1 MIKSLHANVAIVAM
15 RGPGR
20 SKDVTGIA
28 KFDLKIVG
36 LNGHGV
42 DLLQIAHD
50 TVLILAIQ
58 RYFPQLFV
66 LITRKDLGYHSWV
79 SEAKHYKNH
88 LHNDVQND

>member
-42 DLLQIAHD
+42 DLGGRRIIKK
-50 TVLILAIQ
+50 LILAIQ

-66 LITRKDLGYHSWV
+66 LITRKDLGYHSGV
-79 SEAKHYKNH
+79 SEPKHYKNH